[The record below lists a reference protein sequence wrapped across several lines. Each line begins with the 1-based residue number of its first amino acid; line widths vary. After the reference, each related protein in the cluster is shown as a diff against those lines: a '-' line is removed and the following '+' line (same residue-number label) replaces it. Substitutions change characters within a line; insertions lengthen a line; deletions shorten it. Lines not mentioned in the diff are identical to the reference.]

1 MVHGVLC
8 LVHLE
13 PGPDT
18 TSITPGVPHLYGAF
32 LSATG
37 DQATATPLFLPP
49 IDSTYLI
56 RRSASVNEYATGM
69 EKTRLSSFT

>member
-18 TSITPGVPHLYGAF
+18 TSITPGIPHLYGAF

-56 RRSASVNEYATGM
+56 RRSKYATGM